1 MGEAPPDRISLTTNR
16 STICAPRGRRQP
28 ATLHAEHRTALP
40 EWLGVVTGEASQ
52 CSRPSDPTGK
62 RAGNRKRYDPQ
73 RRTAA
78 RLVMSYI
85 RYRNWKISN
94 NRYNHGQVSSRR
106 SRSLLPGARSPGD
119 DRWRKAQAIG
129 LRRQDAVAGSRG
141 VFLLRSRGIADALGR
156 RFTGRTGG
164 VPRQFRFSHYPGNR
178 LSQQRPRRPVAA
190 SVFRLLVGRALSRSA
205 CSVRTWGEQAR
216 NQGFSQGDWANAWWP
231 A

>member
-1 MGEAPPDRISLTTNR
+1 MGEAPPDRKWHAPLPDDEPLASSAGCR
-16 STICAPRGRRQP
+16 ATICAPRGRRQP

-62 RAGNRKRYDPQ
+62 RAGNRKRDDPQ

-78 RLVMSYI
+78 RLVMGYI
-85 RYRNWKISN
+85 GYRNWNIRN
-94 NRYNHGQVSSRR
+94 DRYNHGQVSSRR

-164 VPRQFRFSHYPGNR
+164 VPRGQFRFSHYPVEPA
-178 LSQQRPRRPVAA
+178 LAA
-190 SVFRLLVGRALSRSA
+190 SRRRDDRWRQSSGLGVSIARREGAHGSRSG
-205 CSVRTWGEQAR
+205 VQREDVG
-216 NQGFSQGDWANAWWP
+216 
-231 A
+231 